1 MPLPQ
6 SIRCLTFSRASVKS
20 CLTAPFVNATPDPPS
35 LSCRKHSSC
44 KVLSLLKILSR
55 IFIYSESPGN
65 LAGIQMTNH
74 RRGGAAGISSG
85 HEGGSR
91 EEGMDRE
98 WGCSALPPGVCAT
111 PAPVSLC
118 VSRALSGI
126 LWQLMPM
133 MGTQAAGR
141 VWVPVQKI
149 GTVSWLCR
157 RHLLLSGVRASGCLC
172 VVMANFRQLR

>member
-91 EEGMDRE
+91 REEGMDWE
-98 WGCSALPPGVCAT
+98 WGCSALPNTCITLSVIAQQHR
-111 PAPVSLC
+111 SM
-118 VSRALSGI
+118 SRAVADMREELV
-126 LWQLMPM
+126 LTL
-133 MGTQAAGR
+133 
-141 VWVPVQKI
+141 
-149 GTVSWLCR
+149 
-157 RHLLLSGVRASGCLC
+157 RAHR
-172 VVMANFRQLR
+172 AEE

>member
-91 EEGMDRE
+91 REEGMDWE
-98 WGCSALPPGVCAT
+98 WGCSALPP
-111 PAPVSLC
+111 
-118 VSRALSGI
+118 R
-126 LWQLMPM
+126 
-133 MGTQAAGR
+133 
-141 VWVPVQKI
+141 
-149 GTVSWLCR
+149 
-157 RHLLLSGVRASGCLC
+157 CLC
-172 VVMANFRQLR
+172 HSCTCVLVRLPGTCWNPVTANAYDGDSGSRKSLGPSAEDWHCFLVV